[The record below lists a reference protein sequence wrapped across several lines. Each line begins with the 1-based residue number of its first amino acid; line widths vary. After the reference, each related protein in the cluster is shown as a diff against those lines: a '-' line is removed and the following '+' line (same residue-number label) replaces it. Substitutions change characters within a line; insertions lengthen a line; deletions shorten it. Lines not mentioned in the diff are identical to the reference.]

1 MADLVLDASAA
12 CSLCFEDEA
21 GPAADQLLN
30 ALQVGVIWVPAL
42 FFWEVANVLLMAEK
56 RGRLSAAERTA
67 FLHLLENI
75 QPRID
80 TASPAVI
87 WHDVL
92 NLAAQSGLTVYD
104 AAYLELAMRL
114 NLPIATGDRAIQA
127 AARALGV
134 ALVNG

>member
-30 ALQVGVIWVPAL
+30 ALQAGEIWVPAL

-56 RGRLSAAERTA
+56 RSRLKAAERTA
-67 FLHLLENI
+67 FLHLLENL
-75 QPRID
+75 QPQID
-80 TASPAVI
+80 PASPTVI

-92 NLAAQSGLTVYD
+92 NLAGQTGLTVYD

-114 NLPIATGDRAIQA
+114 DLAIATGDRQIRQA
-127 AARALGV
+127 AAQVGVRLLLG
-134 ALVNG
+134 